1 MNDYEGTSPI
11 SSRPVSS
18 RSFGFAVAG
27 LLALFGAL
35 PLLGKNPP
43 RAFPLYLSAAF
54 IIVALICPKL
64 LAGLNRMFIWSGAR
78 LQKIIT
84 PVIVTVLFVVVI
96 TPLALAK
103 RLVEMRRGKQ
113 LRPDSYWVKR
123 DLMVT
128 PAFFRQQF

>member
-1 MNDYEGTSPI
+1 MNDYEGITPI
-11 SSRPVSS
+11 SSRPVGN

-27 LLALFGAL
+27 LLALLGAL
-35 PLLGKNPP
+35 PLLGNHAP

-54 IIVALICPKL
+54 IIVAMVCPKL
-64 LAGLNRMFIWSGAR
+64 LAGLNRMFIWAGAR
-78 LQKIIT
+78 LQKIIS
-84 PVIVTVLFVVVI
+84 PVIVTALFVIVI

-103 RLVEMRRGKQ
+103 RLVEMRSGKR

-123 DLMVT
+123 DLVVT